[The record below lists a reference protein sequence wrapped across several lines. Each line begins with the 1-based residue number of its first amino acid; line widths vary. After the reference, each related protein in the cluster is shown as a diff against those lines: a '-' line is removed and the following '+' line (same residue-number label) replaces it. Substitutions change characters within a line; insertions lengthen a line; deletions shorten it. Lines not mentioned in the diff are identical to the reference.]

1 MLETSNYAETCKPS
15 YLVTFYS
22 KFWNERKTGKVGEF
36 EKSGLQSSEHM
47 NHGTDRAVGS
57 GVPGWRLLVRL
68 ALRVAVWPLRRPY
81 VGCEAACSIWT
92 RLV

>member
-1 MLETSNYAETCKPS
+1 MLRTSDYAETCKFTD
-15 YLVTFYS
+15 LMTFYS
-22 KFWNERKTGKVGEF
+22 QFWNELKTGKAGEF
-36 EKSGLQSSEHM
+36 ERSGLQKSEHM

-57 GVPGWRLLVRL
+57 DVPGWRLHVRL

-92 RLV
+92 